1 MKTFLYGTTALVA
14 SGMMVSAALAADPI
28 SMKIN
33 GFYDA
38 AFVLHDDDAAGTGD
52 SSVKQDVEI
61 NVNGSTVLDSGVTVG
76 ANIEFKE
83 QIGGSAL
90 GNEEVFAYLE
100 GGMGRTEI
108 GSTDGAPFKMAYT
121 APYVTDAHS
130 VDTPIFWHISR
141 FSART
146 TTRIRMSGDA
156 NKVTYFTPRM
166 TGFQLGMSYTPS
178 NDSAGAGF
186 VGGGTTAGTAGL
198 GTSDPAT
205 GTGWVNTFG
214 VRSDANGGVE
224 DIIELGGSYVGEF
237 ANLGIKLS
245 AGYAWGDHESFGL
258 TAAGRGVASPISADP
273 EAWHLGANFT
283 SMGWT
288 LGGGYYGS
296 EGLVAG
302 APGTLF
308 RDDREEEA
316 WNIGVTYASGPWQAG
331 IAYMSS
337 EQDGTRG
344 APGKS
349 ELSLVDVGAQ
359 YKLGPGVAISAD
371 LTFAD
376 DEVPG
381 PGTNISPSTIEDK
394 ALALTLMLDF

>member
-28 SMKIN
+28 SLKIN

-38 AFVLHDDDAAGTGD
+38 AFVLHDDDAPGTGD

-76 ANIEFKE
+76 VNIEFKE

-90 GNEEVFAYLE
+90 GNEEVFAYVE

-108 GSTDGAPFKMAYT
+108 GSTDSAAFKMSYA
-121 APYVTDAHS
+121 APYVTDAHG

-156 NKVTYFTPRM
+156 NKVSYFTPRM
-166 TGFQLGMSYTPS
+166 SGFQLGASYTPS
-178 NDSAGAGF
+178 NDSNGA
-186 VGGGTTAGTAGL
+186 AGTLGLAPGAGL
-198 GTSDPAT
+198 GFADLAT
-205 GTGWVNTFG
+205 GTGWTGAFG
-214 VRSDANGGVE
+214 VRGDANGGIE
-224 DIIELGGSYVGEF
+224 DIFELGGSYVGEF
-237 ANLGIKLS
+237 SNIGIKLS
-245 AGYAWGDHESFGL
+245 AGYAWGDHEAFGL
-258 TAAGRGVASPISADP
+258 TAGGIGIASPIADDP

-288 LGGGYYGS
+288 LGGAYYGS
-296 EGLVAG
+296 DGMVAG
-302 APGTLF
+302 APGTLA
-308 RDDREEEA
+308 RDDRGEEA
-316 WNIGVTYASGPWQAG
+316 WNIGVTYATGPWQAG
-331 IAYMSS
+331 IAYMNS
-337 EQDGTRG
+337 EQDGTLG
-344 APGKS
+344 APGKN
-349 ELSLVDVGAQ
+349 ELKLVDVGAQ

-371 LTFAD
+371 LTFAQD
-376 DEVPG
+376 RIPG
-381 PGTNISPSTIEDK
+381 AGTAIAPGEIDDK